1 MVNSFSAKSNCEAS
15 YSSYIAEPGFN
26 QTIADEIQRECE
38 TIQGN
43 MISSYVM
50 LPFLLVLSTFM
61 CFITVKVKR
70 LVWDKDKILVL
81 MLACL
86 TSTVSLFALYY
97 VYNIMIETHL
107 VWQFTAGKQYV
118 CTTQFIGK
126 APAFFL

>member
-1 MVNSFSAKSNCEAS
+1 MVNSFSAKSNCQAS
-15 YSSYIAEPGFN
+15 YSSYIAEPDFN
-26 QTIADEIQRECE
+26 QTIADDIKHECE

-43 MISSYVM
+43 LISTYIM
-50 LPFLLVLSTFM
+50 LPFLLILALLM

-97 VYNIMIETHL
+97 VYNIMIEKHL
-107 VWQFTAGKQYV
+107 VWQFSSDKQYV
-118 CTTQFIGK
+118 CTTQFV
-126 APAFFL
+126 A